1 MDIKAFNAALEKY
14 EPFANPAYNY
24 MKNNDLKLAIEP
36 ARKLHFYL
44 NTNGRHIDRI
54 QVDDEFDHKVTTVA
68 TINKR
73 EPYQFTINDTF
84 WAVIP
89 VNKQKGLYSLIAQMA
104 ATPIKDRQELDD
116 NLIDDITSSLSEE
129 SDQAIYDYINSLQPV
144 IDQDEDG
151 EDTSFD
157 DYSEECEDNDD
168 DEDFDE
174 DSEIAITDE
183 PAPSV
188 NLKAELQALQKH
200 SDGSNKSANVKPI
213 EDMMWD
219 EMVRELKEAA
229 HTTDSNGT
237 ALIFNNVLEQLAKQN
252 KIFLDDQTYSVI
264 KHNINK
270 MDAFLVKK
278 CQQANVDYKP
288 IYDAKHDLFGAFI
301 AW

>member
-129 SDQAIYDYINSLQPV
+129 SDQVLYDYINSLQPV
-144 IDQDEDG
+144 IDQDED
-151 EDTSFD
+151 DTSFD
-157 DYSEECEDNDD
+157 DYSEEYEDNDD

-183 PAPSV
+183 PASSV

-229 HTTDSNGT
+229 PTTNSNGT

-270 MDAFLVKK
+270 MDAFLIKK
-278 CQQANVDYKP
+278 CQQASVDYKP